1 MGDTRPWQTLAAR
14 ASMPWLETAPMNE
27 RERFIADFRLDLYT
41 MTELCAR
48 YNVARKTGYKWLDRM
63 AQGGRA
69 ALRDRSR
76 APHHCPHRTAAEVAP
91 MAGAT
96 GAGRRLAGP
105 EHGGRSAR
113 APRVGETTA
122 APPAALPSGRG
133 GASDARAVT
142 SRPIVVQ

>member
-14 ASMPWLETAPMNE
+14 ASVPWLETAPMNE

-76 APHHCPHRTAAEVAP
+76 APHHCPHRIAAEVAERICGARQAHP
-91 MAGAT
+91 VKFRPNGAT
-96 GAGRRLAGP
+96 RFRLIGD
-105 EHGGRSAR
+105 HF
-113 APRVGETTA
+113 
-122 APPAALPSGRG
+122 PS
-133 GASDARAVT
+133 V
-142 SRPIVVQ
+142 